1 MDLLEQMFGQKEE
14 TDEMSLYDQHAYI
27 DHNEYKKRFTK
38 VIHNT
43 RKNLAVFFLL
53 PFNFD
58 AYYNFT
64 MVIKFI
70 LVIKI
75 GLSNLKQ

>member
-38 VIHNT
+38 VIHNI
-43 RKNLAVFFLL
+43 RKNLTVFFCYHSTLML
-53 PFNFD
+53 
-58 AYYNFT
+58 
-64 MVIKFI
+64 III
-70 LVIKI
+70 LQ
-75 GLSNLKQ
+75 L

>member
-38 VIHNT
+38 VIHDT
-43 RKNLAVFFLL
+43 QKNLAVFFCYHSTLML
-53 PFNFD
+53 
-58 AYYNFT
+58 
-64 MVIKFI
+64 III
-70 LVIKI
+70 L
-75 GLSNLKQ
+75 QR

>member
-43 RKNLAVFFLL
+43 QKNLAVFFCYHSTLML
-53 PFNFD
+53 
-58 AYYNFT
+58 
-64 MVIKFI
+64 III
-70 LVIKI
+70 L
-75 GLSNLKQ
+75 QQ

>member
-43 RKNLAVFFLL
+43 HKNLAVFFCYHCCVPKWTYL
-53 PFNFD
+53 ND
-58 AYYNFT
+58 R
-64 MVIKFI
+64 
-70 LVIKI
+70 
-75 GLSNLKQ
+75 